1 MGLLHPGVWYP
12 SSWSIASKLVLQQ
25 SLQKALPLLCE
36 AGSFWVASYVV
47 CPSGSMWA
55 NICTSFAAKCVS
67 YDGFPGLSDGKES
80 ACNARDVGLSP
91 GLGRPLGGG
100 NDIPPQY
107 SCLENPV
114 DRGDVL

>member
-1 MGLLHPGVWYP
+1 M
-12 SSWSIASKLVLQQ
+12 I
-25 SLQKALPLLCE
+25 
-36 AGSFWVASYVV
+36 

-91 GLGRPLGGG
+91 GLGRPL
-100 NDIPPQY
+100 
-107 SCLENPV
+107 
-114 DRGDVL
+114 